1 MTRLSLA
8 LLAVGLASCGGGGAG
23 FQRPD
28 YAGEARALCDQAE
41 ATSDPNRALALYG
54 QALNADPRHARAYLG
69 RARIFE
75 QTGRANDAERA
86 YSMAVDY
93 ADDDKR
99 SRYLMERARYFRTGG
114 RIEATVR
121 DLDRAIP
128 LLDSWPDGDQG
139 LEARL
144 LRAECRI
151 KLRAWD
157 GAREDLDAAEKAG
170 PGGARKERARE
181 LRVRL
186 EAGEAEDRR

>member
-1 MTRLSLA
+1 MIRTSLA
-8 LLAVGLASCGGGGAG
+8 LLAIGLASCGGGSAG

-75 QTGRANDAERA
+75 QSGRANDAERA
-86 YSMAVDY
+86 YSMAVDF
-93 ADDDKR
+93 AEDDVR
-99 SRYLMERARYFRTGG
+99 SRYLMERARYFRSGN

-121 DLDRAIP
+121 DLDRAVA
-128 LLDSWPDGDQG
+128 LLESWPDGDRL

-144 LRAECRI
+144 QRAECRI

-157 GAREDLDAAEKAG
+157 GAREDLDAADKAG
-170 PGGARKERARE
+170 PAGTRKERARE

-186 EAGEAEDRR
+186 EAGQAEDRR